1 MVFLVPHDYFCNSTS
16 FGPKII
22 PKGQFKVPKKVK
34 EFCSFA
40 TFYEK
45 PNFFRESHVVLRD
58 GQNNYFQVNKV
69 VEGFMLYTYSFRK
82 KVGFSREKTTNCG
95 NNMWW
100 VIKASSN
107 GSFYV

>member
-1 MVFLVPHDYFCNSTS
+1 MVFLVPHDYFCNSTY

-40 TFYEK
+40 TFNKK
-45 PNFFRESHVVLRD
+45 PNFFRESHVVLCD
-58 GQNNYFQVNKV
+58 GQNNYFQVSKV

-82 KVGFSREKTTNCG
+82 KVGFLCG
-95 NNMWW
+95 APQNNDFLRKEYVMSQ
-100 VIKASSN
+100 K
-107 GSFYV
+107 SFLKW